1 MWLLPL
7 LILHLCLLGGW
18 ELDFYFLQQENH
30 LKIWNITLVILGWKM
45 IYIAQKR
52 FVNNLW

>member
-30 LKIWNITLVILGWKM
+30 LKIWNITLALLGWKM